1 MENVPSSEQQTG
13 TTTSQQLHHLA
24 HGLDFPT
31 KKVESSREF
40 GQERRNATSSSVC
53 QSLAKDSKY
62 FPLVS

>member
-53 QSLAKDSKY
+53 QSLANDSKY